1 MMERNTRQRDAIR
14 RVFEEIGRPLG
25 PQEVLDA
32 ARDHVSGIGIA
43 TVYRTINALVE
54 SKWLQ
59 IVELPGAPPRYERAT
74 DLHHHHFRCRACDRV
89 FEIDG
94 CPGNLATMVPKGFS
108 LEAHDVVLYGRCA
121 TCASAIAA

>member
-32 ARDHVSGIGIA
+32 ARDHVTGIGIA

-54 SKWLQ
+54 SNWLQ

-74 DLHHHHFRCRACDRV
+74 DLHHHHFRCRVCDRV